1 MSINMDPAN
10 ARAGVIFGCM
20 GSPSI
25 SSGVVVPLTLS
36 EPFAIGVAVMN
47 AEVDAAA
54 LAAFSG
60 VSEVLLI
67 PADEVLDVASLEED
81 GVE

>member
-1 MSINMDPAN
+1 MDPAN

-25 SSGVVVPLTLS
+25 SGVVVPLTLS

-54 LAAFSG
+54 LEAFSG

-67 PADEVLDVASLEED
+67 PADEALDVASLEED